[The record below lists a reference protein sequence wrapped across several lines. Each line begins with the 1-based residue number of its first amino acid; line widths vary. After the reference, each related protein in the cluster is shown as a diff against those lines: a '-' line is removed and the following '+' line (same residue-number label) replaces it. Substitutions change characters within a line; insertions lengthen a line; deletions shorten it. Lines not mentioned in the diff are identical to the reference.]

1 MPSQRRWRER
11 LLGSLQ
17 GQLQLATY
25 LVVFAGFTGASTAG
39 LWVGQRN
46 LIHNETQTLRE
57 SASSIQASLRAN
69 QSAKARADAADELE
83 QLQLELL
90 VHSSHRTRLWIEQP
104 DGRLIVPA
112 RNHLRIS
119 DIALGAAMQSNPGR
133 VVGRQEQISLGDT
146 RYLSELVEQ
155 LPDGGRLW
163 ILHEVGANQQALGNY
178 LQLMILT
185 WGSCLAITLLAVSW
199 LVRRIVKPLEQL
211 NATTSQVTAD
221 TLTTARLQLT
231 KGPIE
236 VVQLGQTYN
245 ELLERLALSWS
256 QQRQFVSA
264 VSHELRTP
272 LTIVQGYIHR
282 TIKRGDNLSS
292 DQVHGLQTAK
302 DESIRMQRL
311 MDELL
316 DLSRG
321 DSGQLAIA
329 CEPVRLAD
337 QLEQV
342 ADMACHTLQRPLQ
355 LELPDDPQQ
364 RDAIAQADPA
374 RLRQVLLDLI
384 ENADKYSPE
393 GRPILLKLQHDGNN
407 AAIEVID
414 QGIGIPDD
422 ELEAVFERFQR
433 GSNAPVKTGSGLGLS
448 LVKLLVVGMG
458 GSIEVRS
465 RLNEGSCFTVHLS
478 P

>member
-1 MPSQRRWRER
+1 M
-11 LLGSLQ
+11 
-17 GQLQLATY
+17 
-25 LVVFAGFTGASTAG
+25 
-39 LWVGQRN
+39 
-46 LIHNETQTLRE
+46 
-57 SASSIQASLRAN
+57 
-69 QSAKARADAADELE
+69 
-83 QLQLELL
+83 
-90 VHSSHRTRLWIEQP
+90 
-104 DGRLIVPA
+104 
-112 RNHLRIS
+112 
-119 DIALGAAMQSNPGR
+119 ALGAAMQSNPER

-155 LPDGGRLW
+155 LPGGGRLW

>member
-46 LIHNETQTLRE
+46 LIHNETQTLRG
-57 SASSIQASLRAN
+57 SARSIQASLRAN
-69 QSAKARADAADELE
+69 QSAKARADGADELE

-90 VHSSHRTRLWIEQP
+90 VQSSHRTRLWIEQP

-119 DIALGAAMQSNPGR
+119 DMALGAAMQSNPGR

-155 LPDGGRLW
+155 LPGGGRLW

-342 ADMACHTLQRPLQ
+342 AEMACHTLQRPLQ

>member
-1 MPSQRRWRER
+1 
-11 LLGSLQ
+11 
-17 GQLQLATY
+17 
-25 LVVFAGFTGASTAG
+25 
-39 LWVGQRN
+39 
-46 LIHNETQTLRE
+46 
-57 SASSIQASLRAN
+57 
-69 QSAKARADAADELE
+69 
-83 QLQLELL
+83 
-90 VHSSHRTRLWIEQP
+90 
-104 DGRLIVPA
+104 
-112 RNHLRIS
+112 
-119 DIALGAAMQSNPGR
+119 
-133 VVGRQEQISLGDT
+133 
-146 RYLSELVEQ
+146 
-155 LPDGGRLW
+155 
-163 ILHEVGANQQALGNY
+163 LHEVGANQQALGNY

-211 NATTSQVTAD
+211 NATTSLVTAD
-221 TLTTARLQLT
+221 NLNTARLQLT

-256 QQRQFVSA
+256 QQQQFVSA

-292 DQVHGLQTAK
+292 EQVHGLQTAK

-321 DSGQLAIA
+321 DSGQLAIS

-342 ADMACHTLQRPLQ
+342 ADMARHTLQRPLQ
-355 LELPDDPQQ
+355 LDLPDDPQQ

-422 ELEAVFERFQR
+422 ELDAVFERFQR